1 MNWVIWS
8 YTFYVLLLWGSL
20 KVELRLVAIFTLGL
34 VSLHYQ
40 EREICVNVKG
50 FNTQHADTWAVSMF
64 CISSAFP
71 LQLSLRRGCRWNQDK
86 GGVLWRLYY
95 PLLQLKEDRRIKEH
109 GFSGP
114 DTALVFERWREKG
127 RWMFPLQ
134 ICSRM
139 KNSSG
144 HHQLKVTRKGY
155 FARYFNMWY

>member
-40 EREICVNVKG
+40 ERFVLMLRDSTLNVQIPG
-50 FNTQHADTWAVSMF
+50 Q
-64 CISSAFP
+64 CQCSAS
-71 LQLSLRRGCRWNQDK
+71 LQPSLYSYPCGEDVGRNQDK

-95 PLLQLKEDRRIKEH
+95 PFLQLKEDRRIKEH

-144 HHQLKVTRKGY
+144 HHQLKVTRRGY